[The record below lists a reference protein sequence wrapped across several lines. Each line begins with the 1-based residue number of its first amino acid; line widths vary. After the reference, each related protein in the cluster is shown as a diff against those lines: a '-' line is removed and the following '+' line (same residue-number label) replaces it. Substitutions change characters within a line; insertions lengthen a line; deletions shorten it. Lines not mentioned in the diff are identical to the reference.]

1 MTGVKRT
8 QLFQILLVFF
18 VIYAASITLL
28 WLFGQL
34 EGASNAAEVAIV
46 LGAYVPL
53 VASLAFWLLV
63 HDWHRHE
70 DDSTGKLRKT
80 LEDEQLRGESV
91 LTALDEGVLIMNK
104 NGIVK
109 YMNPRISEMMAA
121 TDHYMVGKHF
131 SKLASEHVNLVSSSS
146 RNPRL
151 SVNIA
156 QVFET
161 GKPVVIEHER
171 LHYPDTN
178 TSMDLTI
185 SLLPL
190 RNGQGEVSALMIVGR
205 DIGGLIR
212 VQEKEERFLV
222 RAGER
227 LTGSLQPA
235 LAQLSEISQMTDLTE
250 QAHAKIADAQVSL
263 THLKQLVDDV
273 QMYTSLTLKDHK
285 KELKFTD
292 TTNVFN
298 KAAERAVAQ
307 HADKYVTIQ
316 QEVAIKSLVADEKL
330 LQLVVDQLVDNAYKF
345 SPDKDTIL
353 VRAVADGSTAVIEVA
368 DNGAGIADEQRSTIF
383 EPFAKD
389 FDPTYQDSTGLG
401 MSICK
406 KIIDDWGGEIKIS
419 AQESGGVV
427 MTCTI
432 PDALRDEDGVSDETI
447 VPAHLETI
455 VEPETRQ

>member
-1 MTGVKRT
+1 MTGAKRAK
-8 QLFQILLVFF
+8 LFQILLIFF
-18 VIYAASITLL
+18 VVYAIGMTLL

-34 EGASNAAEVAIV
+34 NGVNQAVGVGIV
-46 LGAYVPL
+46 GGAYAPL
-53 VASLAFWLLV
+53 AAILLFWLFV

-70 DDSTGKLRKT
+70 DDSTSKLRKT
-80 LEDEQLRGESV
+80 LEDEQLRGEAV
-91 LTALDEGVLIMNK
+91 LTALDEGVLIMNRS
-104 NGIVK
+104 GIVK
-109 YMNPRISEMMAA
+109 FMNPRVSEMMAV
-121 TDHYMVGKHF
+121 TDQYMIGKHF
-131 SKLASEHVNLVSSSS
+131 SKLANEHVNLVSSSS

-161 GKPVVIEHER
+161 GQPVQIEHER
-171 LHYPDTN
+171 LHYADTN

-190 RNGQGEVSALMIVGR
+190 KNARGEVSALMIVGR

-227 LTGSLQPA
+227 LVGSLQPA
-235 LAQLSEISQMTDLTE
+235 LEQLAQASQLPDLGE
-250 QAHAKIADAQVSL
+250 QGRAKVAEAQVSL
-263 THLKQLVDDV
+263 AHLKQLVDDV
-273 QMYTSLTLKDHK
+273 QMYTSLTLNDRK

-292 TTNVFN
+292 TTTIFS

-307 HADKYVTIQ
+307 HAEKYVTIQ
-316 QEVAIKSLVADEKL
+316 QEVAVKSLIADEQL

-368 DNGAGIADEQRSTIF
+368 DNGAGIADEQRATIF
-383 EPFAKD
+383 EPFARD
-389 FDPTYQDSTGLG
+389 FDPAYQDSTGLG

-419 AQESGGVV
+419 AQESGGMV

-432 PDALRDEDGVSDETI
+432 PDALRDVEGASDETI
-447 VPAHLETI
+447 IPAYLETV
-455 VEPETRQ
+455 VEPEAK